1 MSIRLTEAQIAAIK
15 SLENA
20 HGQITPGHVL
30 RAARDRRS
38 PLHSLFDWSIKRAAE
53 KWWLHQARVIIGA
66 VQIQIT
72 TETFSYKA
80 SAYVRDTTTEG
91 QGYRST
97 IALRSDTTSARESL
111 IYTLE
116 TAAGHLRRA
125 LDLAVPL
132 GLSQEVDVLLARVA
146 GVQRIVR
153 HKAA

>member
-1 MSIRLTEAQIAAIK
+1 M
-15 SLENA
+15 
-20 HGQITPGHVL
+20 
-30 RAARDRRS
+30 
-38 PLHSLFDWSIKRAAE
+38 HSLFDWSIKRAAE